1 MILVLMSISLA
12 GIIGVQWF
20 WIRNAI
26 EVREAN
32 YDRDIRTALAATAER
47 QDRRMNIVFMANRL
61 NDPEHF
67 SSHRTDSMH
76 TMVDP
81 GMVARFYQQQQKKI
95 QEEVKVDQEMF
106 QQQMDSLRMKHQDI
120 QRQVEASVQKIRL
133 PRLDS
138 LQELSVRALK
148 ALDTGKIRLKINPS
162 GEQAL
167 ELDLDTLRQR
177 VEEQTRKMQHVF
189 SEMALEYKLHSDSIR
204 QQLDFANLDT
214 ILSTELRK
222 AGIHADYAFAVRNP
236 DDNRLLYHSPQFDSS
251 RLEKS
256 YRTNLFP
263 DDLIRKNTWLLLQ
276 IPHKKSVILQ
286 SLSFLLIGSFLFTL
300 VIVVTFGVTIRTIL
314 RQKKLSEIKTDFIN
328 NMTHEF
334 KTPIATIS
342 LAADSIANPKTLENK
357 EGIIKFLKV
366 IKSENKRMNNQVE
379 RVLQMSLLDRKDF
392 QLDMKDCHIHPLL
405 EQVVNNVRVQLERNG
420 GQIGYDPVAENDLV
434 QVDEQHFLNVMY
446 NLMDNAIK
454 YSDDLPRIK
463 LHTAS
468 QPSWLTISV
477 EDQGIG
483 IRQEDL
489 KRIFD
494 RFYRVS
500 TGNIHDV
507 KGFGLGLSYVKAMV
521 KEFGGDIRVSSQIG
535 RGSRFE
541 LFLPVKT
548 RDYGEG

>member
-1 MILVLMSISLA
+1 MILVLMSVSLA

-32 YDRDIRTALAATAER
+32 YDRDVRGALASAAKR
-47 QDRRMNIVFMANRL
+47 LDRRMNMVFMSDRL
-61 NDPEHF
+61 NDPEYF
-67 SSHRTDSMH
+67 SSHRADSQH
-76 TMVDP
+76 AMVDP

-95 QEEVKVDQEMF
+95 QEEVRVDQQMF
-106 QQQMDSLRMKHQDI
+106 KHQVDSLRMKHQDI
-120 QRQVEASVQKIRL
+120 QRQVEASIQKIRL
-133 PRLDS
+133 PKLDS
-138 LQELSVRALK
+138 LQELSIRALN
-148 ALDTGKIRLKINPS
+148 ALDTGRIRLKMNRS

-177 VEEQTRKMQHVF
+177 VEEQTRKMQDVF
-189 SEMALEYKLHSDSIR
+189 RDMALEYKLHSDSLR
-204 QQLDFANLDT
+204 QQVDFANLDT
-214 ILSTELRK
+214 ILSRELRE

-236 DDNRLLYHSPQFDSS
+236 DEDRLLYQSPRFESS

-276 IPHKKSVILQ
+276 IPRKKSVILQ
-286 SLSFLLIGSFLFTL
+286 SLSYLLIGSFLFTL

-342 LAADSIANPKTLENK
+342 LAADSIANPRTLENR
-357 EGIIKFLKV
+357 EGILKFLKV

-379 RVLQMSLLDRKDF
+379 RVLQMSLLDQKDF
-392 QLDMKDCHIHPLL
+392 QLEMNTCHIHSLL
-405 EQVVNNVRVQLERNG
+405 EQVVNNVRVQLEKNG
-420 GQIGYDPVAENDLV
+420 GEIEYNPAAGNDRV
-434 QVDEQHFLNVMY
+434 RVDEQHFLNVMY

-454 YSDDLPRIK
+454 YSENSPRIK
-463 LHTAS
+463 LQTAS
-468 QPSWLTISV
+468 QQSWLTISV
-477 EDQGIG
+477 EDRGIG
-483 IRQEDL
+483 IRQEDQ

-507 KGFGLGLSYVKAMV
+507 KGFGLGLSYVNTMI
-521 KEFGGDIRVSSQIG
+521 KEFGGSIRVASQYG
-535 RGSRFE
+535 KGSRFE

-548 RDYGEG
+548 SDYEEG